1 MQDRVDFAYNFQ
13 SLYIRLFLSKF
24 GNYETKL
31 IIGIQRFDRYLYSRR
46 RSNGDLITDYMD
58 VHTFLWFIYL
68 LQRYQLPS
76 IVIHRLA

>member
-31 IIGIQRFDRYLYSRR
+31 IIGIQRYAK
-46 RSNGDLITDYMD
+46 LID
-58 VHTFLWFIYL
+58 IY
-68 LQRYQLPS
+68 
-76 IVIHRLA
+76 IVDDAVMVI